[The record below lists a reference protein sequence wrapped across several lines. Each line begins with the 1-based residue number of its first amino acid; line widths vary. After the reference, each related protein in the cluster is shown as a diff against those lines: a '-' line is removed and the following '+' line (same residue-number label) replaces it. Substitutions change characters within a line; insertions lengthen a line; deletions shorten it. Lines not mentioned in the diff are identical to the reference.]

1 MLDQRLE
8 SLDHPVY
15 QKPARGG
22 HMSKSLRF
30 FDFGGGSAGGSP
42 TERKKRARDLVSL
55 I

>member
-30 FDFGGGSAGGSP
+30 FDFGGGPLGVPYG
-42 TERKKRARDLVSL
+42 EKKMASDLVSL